1 MSNKKITIIK
11 GRENEFPVSL
21 KIPEDPFIGLYGAG
35 IIAPPYDLER
45 LVRLPE
51 YSNILSQC
59 VEAMVTNIDGF
70 GFTLEPVGGADPEN
84 DGVPTQEAE
93 DERKS
98 ILHFFEFCNQELPY
112 SQLRRR
118 VRRDLEV
125 LGNAYWEIIRDGKGD
140 IAWIEHIEGLNA

>member
-1 MSNKKITIIK
+1 MSENITLLK
-11 GRENEFPVSL
+11 GKETDLPVSL
-21 KIPEDPFIGLYGAG
+21 KIAEDPFEGAYGG
-35 IIAPPYDLER
+35 GVLKPPYDLDF
-45 LVRLPE
+45 LAKLPD
-51 YSNILSQC
+51 YSNILGQC

-70 GFTLEPVGGADPEN
+70 GFTLEPVGGADPEK